1 LSRGARE
8 DARGPREELAGES
21 SALPRGARRGGFSFA
36 CGLSAAGNGRCSN
49 TEKGLGTVPDEIVVV
64 DDEPD
69 VVRVLQVA
77 LTARGYEV
85 HTAGDGVEGLELIR
99 KVRPALAV
107 LDIMMPRM
115 NGYELV
121 QAIRA
126 DPELAAM
133 KIVVVTS
140 LTGDSEKT
148 DAEWAATMQVAGFL
162 SKPFE
167 TDRLVQ
173 VVDSALGSGRQG

>member
-1 LSRGARE
+1 M
-8 DARGPREELAGES
+8 
-21 SALPRGARRGGFSFA
+21 
-36 CGLSAAGNGRCSN
+36 CSN
-49 TEKGLGTVPDEIVVV
+49 TEKGPGTVPDEIVVV
-64 DDEPD
+64 DDEAD

-85 HTAGDGVEGLELIR
+85 HTAGDGIEGLELIR

-173 VVDSALGSGRQG
+173 VVDSALRSGRQG